1 MAIVEI
7 CARSAGMRRDYNCA
21 AWVLAREK
29 GVDELLLCLAPVGAE
44 PTAQQRMFARRT
56 LVALASLPHCLG
68 AVGKVEQMTFVGQSR
83 GAVGEV
89 HRARGVELVIV
100 FFAHGVEL
108 PEHGVNGAVG

>member
-1 MAIVEI
+1 
-7 CARSAGMRRDYNCA
+7 MRRDYNCA

-68 AVGKVEQMTFVGQSR
+68 AIGKRSEERRVGKECQ
-83 GAVGEV
+83 
-89 HRARGVELVIV
+89 
-100 FFAHGVEL
+100 
-108 PEHGVNGAVG
+108 

>member
-1 MAIVEI
+1 
-7 CARSAGMRRDYNCA
+7 MRRDYNCA

-44 PTAQQRMFARRT
+44 PTAQQRMFARRA
-56 LVALASLPHCLG
+56 LVALASLPHCLS
-68 AVGKVEQMTFVGQSR
+68 AIGKIEPLFGQVEQMTFVGQSR